1 MLQTLIVDDE
11 KRGRELLKMILTTN
25 CPDIKLI
32 GEASN
37 IKEAHQLILQHEPD
51 LVLLDIEMPGGTGF
65 DLLSKF
71 DEVNFDVIFI
81 TAFDKYA
88 IKAIKFSAMDYIL
101 KPVDEEELVKAIKRA
116 EENYNRKN
124 NKERVGNPISNTQ
137 KSVPHQ
143 KIGLTSGE
151 GLEFIE
157 IKNILR
163 CEADGKYTSVFLT
176 NGKKLLVSKNLKEFE
191 ELLTEYNFFRIHHS
205 HLVNLDFIKKY
216 QSGRGGYV
224 VMSDGSTITVSQRK
238 KDDFLSSL
246 KKI

>member
-11 KRGRELLKMILTTN
+11 KRGRELLRMVLATH
-25 CPDIKLI
+25 CPEVKVI

-37 IKEAHQLILQHEPD
+37 IKEAHNLIIATDPD
-51 LVLLDIEMPGGTGF
+51 LVFLDIEMPGGTGF
-65 DLLSKF
+65 DLLTKF
-71 DEVNFDVIFI
+71 DEINFEVIFV

-88 IKAIKFSAMDYIL
+88 IKAIKFSAMDYLL
-101 KPVDEEELVKAIKRA
+101 KPVDEEELVKAIKRV
-116 EENYNRKN
+116 EENQ
-124 NKERVGNPISNTQ
+124 NKKSNKDRVSNLISNVR
-137 KSVPHQ
+137 KPNDNQ
-143 KIGLTSGE
+143 KIGLTSSD

-163 CEADGKYTSVFLT
+163 CEADGKYTSVFLHD
-176 NGKKLLVSKNLKEFE
+176 GKKLLVSKNLKEFE
-191 ELLTEYNFFRIHHS
+191 DLLTENNFFRIHHS
-205 HLVNLDFIKKY
+205 HLVNLDYIKKY

-238 KDDFLSSL
+238 KEDFLSSL

>member
-124 NKERVGNPISNTQ
+124 NKERVGNLISNTQ

-143 KIGLTSGE
+143 KIGLTSDE

-176 NGKKLLVSKNLKEFE
+176 DGKKLLVSKNLKEFE

>member
-25 CPDIKLI
+25 CPEVKII
-32 GEASN
+32 GEAAN
-37 IKEAHQLILQHEPD
+37 IKEAQQLIVQHEPD
-51 LVLLDIEMPGGTGF
+51 LVLLDIEMPGGSGF
-65 DLLSKF
+65 DLLTKF
-71 DEVNFDVIFI
+71 DEINFEIIFI

-116 EENYNRKN
+116 EENYNRKS
-124 NKERVGNPISNTQ
+124 NKERAGNLVSNAQ
-137 KSVPHQ
+137 KPVPHQ

-176 NGKKLLVSKNLKEFE
+176 DGKKLLVSKNLKEFE
-191 ELLTEYNFFRIHHS
+191 DLLTENNFFRIHHS
-205 HLVNLDFIKKY
+205 HLVNLDYIKKY

>member
-11 KRGRELLKMILTTN
+11 KRGRELLKMILATN
-25 CPDIKLI
+25 CPEVKVI

-37 IKEAHQLILQHEPD
+37 TKEAYQMILQSEPD

-81 TAFDKYA
+81 TAFDQYA

-101 KPVDEEELVKAIKRA
+101 KPVDEEELIKAIKRA
-116 EENYNRKN
+116 EENRNRKN
-124 NKERVGNPISNTQ
+124 NKEKVNTLISNVQ
-137 KSVPHQ
+137 KSSNHQ

-176 NGKKLLVSKNLKEFE
+176 DGKKLLVSKNLKEFE
-191 ELLTEYNFFRIHHS
+191 DLLTEYNFFRTHHS
-205 HLVNLDFIKKY
+205 HLVNLDCIKKY

>member
-1 MLQTLIVDDE
+1 M
-11 KRGRELLKMILTTN
+11 
-25 CPDIKLI
+25 
-32 GEASN
+32 
-37 IKEAHQLILQHEPD
+37 
-51 LVLLDIEMPGGTGF
+51 
-65 DLLSKF
+65 
-71 DEVNFDVIFI
+71 
-81 TAFDKYA
+81 
-88 IKAIKFSAMDYIL
+88 
-101 KPVDEEELVKAIKRA
+101 
-116 EENYNRKN
+116 
-124 NKERVGNPISNTQ
+124 ISNVQ
-137 KSVPHQ
+137 KSSKHQ

-176 NGKKLLVSKNLKEFE
+176 DGKKLLVSKNLKEFE
-191 ELLTEYNFFRIHHS
+191 DLLTEYNFFRTHHS
-205 HLVNLDFIKKY
+205 HLVNLDCIKKY

>member
-1 MLQTLIVDDE
+1 MLQTLLVDDE
-11 KRGRELLKMILTTN
+11 KRGRELLKMILATN
-25 CPDIKLI
+25 CPEVKVI

-37 IKEAHQLILQHEPD
+37 IKEAHALILQMEPD

-71 DEVNFDVIFI
+71 EEVTFDVIFI

-88 IKAIKFSAMDYIL
+88 IKAIKFSAMDYLL
-101 KPVDEEELVKAIKRA
+101 KPVDEEELISAIKRA
-116 EENYNRKN
+116 EHNQNKKA
-124 NKERVGNPISNTQ
+124 NKERVKNLVSNVR
-137 KSVPHQ
+137 KSSDNQ

-157 IKNILR
+157 IKHILR
-163 CEADGKYTSVFLT
+163 CEADGKYTSVFLHD
-176 NGKKLLVSKNLKEFE
+176 GKKLLVSKNLKEFE
-191 ELLTEYNFFRIHHS
+191 DLLTDYNFFRIHHS
-205 HLVNLDFIKKY
+205 HLVNLDYIKKY

>member
-101 KPVDEEELVKAIKRA
+101 KPVDEEELIKAIKRA

-124 NKERVGNPISNTQ
+124 NKERVGNLISNTQ

-157 IKNILR
+157 IINILR

-176 NGKKLLVSKNLKEFE
+176 DGKKLLVSKNLKEFE